1 MEKNMKKL
9 LYFSAALLM
18 TGTVFTACDDIADD
32 YDLENIKIQ
41 EMCGT
46 WMCKVEANDAY
57 FTDMY
62 YIVKG
67 GDTPDFL
74 NGALGDPYGYYNPDT
89 NGDGIVDLK
98 DLQSAEYD
106 EMWYDENEAGFSNE
120 FHTSNTAAN
129 GTSEM
134 WIVDPNW
141 GIQYKVDIDL
151 NNQTFGTK
159 TTVATA
165 ANTVVTGPENATTT
179 LNSLTSE
186 RIGIPDSCKVVVLD
200 GKILKNAAHAPGSGM
215 ARDSIFFY
223 VKYENDYGEDMYY
236 KVSGYR
242 KTGYTEDD

>member
-1 MEKNMKKL
+1 MKKNMKKL
-9 LYFSAALLM
+9 LYLGAALLM
-18 TGTVFTACDDIADD
+18 SGSVFTACDKIADD
-32 YDLENIKIQ
+32 YDLEDIKIQ

-57 FTDMY
+57 YTGMY
-62 YIVKG
+62 YIG
-67 GDTPDFL
+67 NGYTADFL
-74 NGALGDPYGYYNPDT
+74 NGYFGDPYGYYNPDA

-106 EMWYDENEAGFSNE
+106 EQWYDEKDAGFGNE

-129 GTSEM
+129 GTDEM

-141 GIQYKVDIDL
+141 GIQYKVSIDL
-151 NNQTFGTK
+151 QNLTFNT
-159 TTVATA
+159 ATS
-165 ANTVVTGPENATTT
+165 VVTGGNTFTSGPNNATTT
-179 LNSLTSE
+179 LNTLTSE

-200 GKILKNAAHAPGSGM
+200 GKILKKAAHAPGSGM
-215 ARDSIFFY
+215 VCDSIFFY
-223 VKYENDYGEDMYY
+223 VKYDNDYGEDMYY